1 MQTTVVNAS
10 ELGDDW
16 TPKAHMPRVL
26 AAIKHVREGDV
37 IRVRDHRMP
46 DKGEGQRRWHLVTV
60 RDTQVDRATVLV
72 GTNKWPIAYVATADE
87 LVELVDIKRTVT
99 MRCVVCTPTNATA
112 EERTRLTVTLEDF
125 IDVDLMK
132 RGGQHVHI
140 LTTLETVE
148 QTGYCKEHGTAF
160 LS

>member
-1 MQTTVVNAS
+1 MKTTTVNAS

-16 TPKAHMPRVL
+16 RPSAHMPRVV

-37 IRVRDHRMP
+37 IRVRDHRQP

-60 RDTQVDRATVLV
+60 RDTQVDRSTVLL

-87 LVELVDIKRTVT
+87 LVELVEIKRTVT
-99 MRCVVCTPTNATA
+99 MRCVVCTRDDAQDKTKLP
-112 EERTRLTVTLEDF
+112 VTLEDF
-125 IDVDLMK
+125 IDVALMK

-140 LTTLETVE
+140 LQTLETVE
-148 QTGYCKEHGTAF
+148 QTGYCKEHGTSY